1 MRGFDRYPWGMRWLI
16 FLILGLSG
24 AAHAQGPVRPN
35 HDYLVVASNRARAT
49 DGWRQVIGALAA
61 RHDAEMLFYEQSPT
75 ELLPE
80 LLLHLLR
87 RSVIAK

>member
-35 HDYLVVASNRARAT
+35 HDYLVVASNRARHP
-49 DGWRQVIGALAA
+49 R
-61 RHDAEMLFYEQSPT
+61 MLNLTLNLTLSRTQSRTQP
-75 ELLPE
+75 
-80 LLLHLLR
+80 LR
-87 RSVIAK
+87 RFRF